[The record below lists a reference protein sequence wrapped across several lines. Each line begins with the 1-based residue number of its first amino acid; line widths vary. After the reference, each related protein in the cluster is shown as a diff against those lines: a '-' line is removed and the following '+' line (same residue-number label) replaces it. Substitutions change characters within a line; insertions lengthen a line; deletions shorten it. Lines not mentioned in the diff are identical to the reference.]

1 LGVHVDR
8 WGFEE
13 ALWLLHHPQALVPIP
28 VLNCWQGTYI
38 PEQKVKLRHGD
49 QLLVEGLPDNI
60 RLNYI
65 RCGLLAEPSQPSPS
79 ARPVLVGGQVVG
91 VHCVHALHPL
101 PPFPPARSAYLG
113 EAFQAHLQ
121 SNELLHQVFQ
131 FQPAYEPEER
141 LTPLEKRMFKS
152 KSSGD
157 VRDRTELRRR
167 ERSQMASYKHG
178 SLADD

>member
-1 LGVHVDR
+1 MERSLGGCR
-8 WGFEE
+8 RRLCL
-13 ALWLLHHPQALVPIP
+13 APRLWIQLLPLT
-28 VLNCWQGTYI
+28 CRQGTHV

-49 QLLVEGLPDNI
+49 QLLVNGLPDNI
-60 RLNYI
+60 RLDYL
-65 RCGLLAEPSQPSPS
+65 RCGWKEAGKAIARCRQHGLRIGGCPGS
-79 ARPVLVGGQVVG
+79 ACWPR
-91 VHCVHALHPL
+91 ALHWAHPTL
-101 PPFPPARSAYLG
+101 PCHPTRSAYLG

-141 LTPLEKRMFKS
+141 LTPLEKRLFKS

-178 SLADD
+178 SLAAD